1 MSADT
6 APHVPEHRIVQ
17 IIADRS
23 ARATEYAHLDH
34 CGRCRTALTEL
45 QVDLGRFRQQ
55 ATLAA
60 PSPAKRFVLPADR
73 PERHTI
79 RRWRFGWALAGT
91 VLSLALL
98 VLFLRTGDGWHLPGL
113 SSPTPPITQ
122 WSDPE
127 MTQVNQL
134 AENPLPETYLALSE
148 SLDEGYEEGFIDF
161 LIPPLNDDPA
171 S

>member
-6 APHVPEHRIVQ
+6 APHIPEHRIVQ
-17 IIADRS
+17 IITDGGARS
-23 ARATEYAHLDH
+23 TEQAHLDH
-34 CGRCRTALTEL
+34 CGRCRTALNEL
-45 QVDLGRFRQQ
+45 QGDLGRFRRQ
-55 ATLAA
+55 AALAA

-91 VLSLALL
+91 VLSVALL
-98 VLFLRTGDGWHLPGL
+98 VLFLRMGDGWHLPGL
-113 SSPTPPITQ
+113 LSPTPPIAQ
-122 WSDPE
+122 WADPE
-127 MTQVNQL
+127 MTEVNQL

-148 SLDEGYEEGFIDF
+148 SLDEGDEEGFIDF
-161 LIPPLNDDPA
+161 LIPPLNGDPV